1 MPNLYGKPTF
11 LASDVKTGT
20 VVINNPTHATIS
32 ANKMS
37 GFVGETITLS
47 ASVDTNY
54 IISYYT
60 VNGSKITSNK
70 FILVEGVNTVS
81 AVVQYVE
88 PTVQEKYTLYCY
100 YYKDDVLDSSLTKTN
115 QFAKG
120 RVISPDNYRLEIDG
134 YDFIEQSIQNSFPIY
149 ANSSINY
156 YYEKQEEIDPFDYVS
171 VSESNNVSGGMTNG
185 YLRISI
191 NSNAPFDELTLTS
204 SDGEVYYTATQKS
217 SISYSGTI
225 SKNSSGR
232 TNEWSFNGEQEYWGI
247 TLKTTFRGK
256 AYSRRY
262 ENGTI
267 PQPKNVEIKIIT
279 YLDGVKSFTY
289 TKEYEE
295 GELVDISS
303 LTDKFKPQTLSQF
316 KSSSPVRDFNAYEG
330 ATLELWYESIES
342 TTVYTLTVKHFKG
355 STSNLYATRT
365 YTIEEGTRVY
375 PTSYDISI
383 SGWHAVSYQPSSDFL
398 MNSDKTIQ
406 IMYEEDEE
414 PEPTVKLGKPSA
426 TFKATG
432 NGYCVYT
439 VRNPNSVTVTLYNG
453 SANMGTIG
461 ANSSKDFN
469 FNGTNGSTNTATI
482 HFEASGYLDSDTYS
496 FNYVPSSGGTGTA
509 KAEITASLSGSATS
523 LNGYTFR
530 VVVKNN
536 TSSSITVNS
545 IDSGCG
551 ITISGLPATISAN
564 SSKTFSGNSKFI
576 FDTGTG
582 FTCSVSTSVG
592 TFTDDY
598 S

>member
-1 MPNLYGKPTF
+1 MPNIYGKPTF

-20 VVINNPTHATIS
+20 VVINNPEHATIS
-32 ANKMS
+32 ANKQS

-47 ASVDTNY
+47 ASTEENY

-70 FILVEGVNTVS
+70 FILVEGINTVS

-120 RVISPDNYRLEIDG
+120 RIISPDNYRLELEG
-134 YDFIEQSIQNSFPIY
+134 YDFIEQSIQTAFPIY
-149 ANSSINY
+149 ANSEIKY

-171 VSESNNVSGGMTNG
+171 VSASNNVSGGMTNG

-191 NSNAPFDELTLTS
+191 NSNAPFDELALTS
-204 SDGEVYYTATQKS
+204 SNGVVYYTATQKS
-217 SISYSGTI
+217 SISYNGTI

-232 TNEWSFNGEQEYWGI
+232 TNEWSFNDEQEYWGI
-247 TLKTTFRGK
+247 TLSTTFRGK
-256 AYSRRY
+256 SYSRKY
-262 ENGTI
+262 ESGTI
-267 PQPKNVEIKIIT
+267 PKPKKVTITIIT
-279 YLDGVKSFTY
+279 YLDNVKAQTY
-289 TKEYEE
+289 TDEYDE

-303 LTDKFKPQTLSQF
+303 LTEKYKPQTLSEF

-355 STSNLYATRT
+355 STSNLYTTKT

-375 PTSYDISI
+375 PTSYRIVI

-414 PEPTVKLGKPSA
+414 PTVKLGKPSA
-426 TFKATG
+426 TLKATG
-432 NGYCVYT
+432 NGYCVFT
-439 VRNPNSVTVTLYNG
+439 VKNSNSVTVTLYNG

-469 FNGTNGSTNTATI
+469 FNGTNGMTNTATI

-496 FNYVPSSGGTGTA
+496 FNFVPSSGGTGTP

-523 LNGYTFR
+523 VNGYTFS
-530 VVVKNN
+530 VSVKNN

-551 ITISGLPATISAN
+551 INVSGLPATISAN
-564 SSKTFSGNSKFI
+564 SSKTFRGNSKFVI
-576 FDTGTG
+576 DTGTG